1 MQSILAIDPAWTS
14 GKPSGIALL
23 RGAGRD
29 WACIALAPSYAQFV
43 ALAEG
48 TPIDWSTTPRGEWP
62 GAVGL
67 LNAAGQ
73 LTNGASVDLV
83 TIDMPVATSEITGR
97 RVADAAISRAFGG
110 RGCSTHSPSATRPG
124 AIGAA
129 LTAEFAELGYPLATS
144 VTPKGTTQSLVE
156 VYPHP
161 ALLELL
167 GAEYRVPYK
176 VDRAGKYW
184 PNLTPSERRR
194 KVVQTWRDIVTAVE
208 MTISGADLP
217 LPSPEAADTVGNSR
231 LKRFEDALD
240 ALICGWIGIQ
250 YLLGLCTPHG
260 DETTAIWTP

>member
-1 MQSILAIDPAWTS
+1 VQSILAIDPAWTS

-23 RGAGRD
+23 RGSDRD
-29 WACIALAPSYAQFV
+29 WTCIALAPSYAHFV
-43 ALAEG
+43 ALAAG
-48 TPIDWSTTPRGEWP
+48 SPVDWSTTPRGEWP
-62 GAVGL
+62 GAAGL
-67 LNAAGQ
+67 LNAAGE
-73 LTNGASVDLV
+73 LSNGAPVDLV
-83 TIDMPVATSEITGR
+83 TIDMPVAISEITGR
-97 RVADAAISRAFGG
+97 RLADAAISRTFGG

-144 VTPKGTTQSLVE
+144 VTPKGLTPSLVE

-161 ALLELL
+161 ALLELMR
-167 GAEYRVPYK
+167 AEYRVPYK
-176 VDRAGKYW
+176 VGNAGKYW
-184 PNLTPSERRR
+184 RSLSPPERRQ
-194 KVVQTWRDIVTAVE
+194 KIVETWREIVAALE

-217 LPSPEAADTVGNSR
+217 LPSPEESDTISNGS

-260 DETTAIWTP
+260 DETAAIWTP